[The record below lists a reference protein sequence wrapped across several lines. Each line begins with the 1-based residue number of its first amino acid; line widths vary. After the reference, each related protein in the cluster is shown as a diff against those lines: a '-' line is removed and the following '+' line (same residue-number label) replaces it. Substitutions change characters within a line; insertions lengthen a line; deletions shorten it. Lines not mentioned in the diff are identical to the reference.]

1 MITKES
7 AIAKVCKVIVLD
19 DDLRNRVINE
29 IISIEDSEELVI
41 DPKELEEKAEE
52 LQLWTEWIFDLD
64 KNV

>member
-29 IISIEDSEELVI
+29 ILSIEDSEELVI

-52 LQLWTEWIFDLD
+52 L
-64 KNV
+64 